1 MNIVAAL
8 IAGLVFGFGLLISG
22 MANPA
27 KVINFLD
34 LTGSWDPSLAFVMG
48 GAIAVALPGFKL
60 VGQRLKPLFATAFQ
74 MPTNTDLD
82 SRLLSGAGIFGIGWG
97 LGGFCP
103 GPALAALPLMAPGTL
118 VFVPAML
125 LGMWLAKLA
134 KRNGHLMV
142 AA

>member
-34 LTGSWDPSLAFVMG
+34 LTGSWDPSPAFVMG